1 MVTAGE
7 PAFGIVRRLVLD
19 DARERRTPPEMNRLV
34 EQSPYETADVMR
46 KVAPH
51 LVRRVRQAVREFRG
65 FGQQQQTRRLDRV
78 ARHADEPRFLPLLAA
93 LAVAV
98 DHACDLAI
106 HPMLDAQGPTL
117 DTQIEF
123 ASGLGARNLGVE
135 RAPLRTRLAALHT
148 EPLLDAE

>member
-1 MVTAGE
+1 
-7 PAFGIVRRLVLD
+7 
-19 DARERRTPPEMNRLV
+19 
-34 EQSPYETADVMR
+34 
-46 KVAPH
+46 
-51 LVRRVRQAVREFRG
+51 

-148 EPLLDAE
+148 EPLLDAEPALVRRARIDGHVVRVHALVADALRTVVHHLEVIRRR